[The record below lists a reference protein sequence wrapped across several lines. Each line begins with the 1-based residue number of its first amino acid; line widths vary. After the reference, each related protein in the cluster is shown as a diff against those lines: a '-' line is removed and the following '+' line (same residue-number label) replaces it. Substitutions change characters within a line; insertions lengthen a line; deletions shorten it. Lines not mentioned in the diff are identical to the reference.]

1 MAKSPSPNGQF
12 QPGNKG
18 GPGNPHA
25 RRTAQ
30 LRARLLDCITDDKLA
45 EIVAGLVAAA
55 SAGDVAAAKLVLAY
69 SVGPPLPAVSPDRL
83 DDDEFAVMRSKP
95 DPWQMSVLAE
105 RYSGL

>member
-1 MAKSPSPNGQF
+1 MPSTVNNGRF
-12 QPGNKG
+12 KTGNTAAV
-18 GPGNPHA
+18 GNPFA
-25 RRTAQ
+25 RKVAQ
-30 LRARLLDCITDDKLA
+30 LRAKLLDCITDDKLA

-55 SAGDVAAAKLVLAY
+55 SAGDVGAAKLVLAY

-95 DPWQMSVLAE
+95 DPWQMTMLAE